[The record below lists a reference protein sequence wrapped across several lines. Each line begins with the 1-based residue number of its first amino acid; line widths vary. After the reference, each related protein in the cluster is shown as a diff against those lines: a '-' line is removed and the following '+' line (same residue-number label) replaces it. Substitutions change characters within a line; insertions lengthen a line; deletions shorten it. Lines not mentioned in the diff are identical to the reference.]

1 VISVQGILPKKI
13 EGYGI
18 KLELVKTVNDLTKL
32 TSEKYADLV
41 IVFDELDG
49 INDAEKFMRL
59 VFSDA
64 KSISS
69 VGIGLVLVGLLTGI
83 YSNYHYTVAKSLDYF
98 YYQPFLM

>member
-1 VISVQGILPKKI
+1 LISVQGILPKKI

-32 TSEKYADLV
+32 TSEKYAELV
-41 IVFDELDG
+41 IVFNELDR
-49 INDAEKFMRL
+49 INDARKLMRL

-69 VGIGLVLVGLLTGI
+69 AGICLVLVGLLTGI
-83 YSNYHYTVAKSLDYF
+83 YSNYHDTVAKSLYYF
-98 YYQPFLM
+98 YCQPFLM